1 VRHYL
6 PKSSSFVNVKK
17 VSRLIPFKRRN
28 PFKESPNIM
37 IQLLNPHGDFISS
50 DQSLI
55 QDACSRAGIHIGAWS
70 LDELADIEGDR
81 ILASNDIQTLA
92 LEAVKK
98 PLKKLKS
105 IFGYQYEDIVG
116 LTPQTPNLDSILKA
130 FRPEHHHE
138 DDEVR
143 VILHGAGIFGFV
155 PEKGDAFELV
165 VQKGDWIVV
174 PALTRHYFYLTD
186 VQTIIALRVFKD
198 SPKWEA
204 IYSI

>member
-1 VRHYL
+1 
-6 PKSSSFVNVKK
+6 
-17 VSRLIPFKRRN
+17 
-28 PFKESPNIM
+28 M
-37 IQLLNPHGDFISS
+37 IQLLNANGNFLTS
-50 DQSLI
+50 DDALI
-55 QDACSRAGIHIGAWS
+55 QDACTRAGIHIGSWS
-70 LDELADIEGDR
+70 LDDLAHVEGDA
-81 ILASNDIQTLA
+81 ILASSDVQQLA
-92 LEAVKK
+92 LDAVKT

-105 IFGYQYEDIVG
+105 QFTYQYEDIVG
-116 LTPQTPNLDSILKA
+116 LTPQTPNLAGILKA

-155 PEKGDAFELV
+155 PKIGDAFELM

-186 VQTIIALRVFKD
+186 EQTIIALRVFKD

-204 IYSI
+204 IY